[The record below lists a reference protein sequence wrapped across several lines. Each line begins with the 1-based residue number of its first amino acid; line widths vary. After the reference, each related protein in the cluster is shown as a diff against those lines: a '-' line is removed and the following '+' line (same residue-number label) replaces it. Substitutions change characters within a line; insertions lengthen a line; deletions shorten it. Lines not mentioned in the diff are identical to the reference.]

1 MRKFWLENAVG
12 ERMAFQYAAQ
22 FLWEPQG
29 LGVDENASNY
39 EVSYGFF
46 AQAAQEYGQPNISGT
61 VVFFRDYG
69 EPYANYS
76 KLVQWMESA
85 GELHLVYSPY
95 NGREMYMDVALKS
108 IELSEKTMY
117 GGLECPI
124 TLLGLSPYYNQNPK
138 VYTFAGAET
147 ENAMKFTFQFP
158 FRFALSSA
166 AGEQVFTVS
175 GNFDAALEMEMNG
188 PLSSP
193 VLTVTDANTG
203 AEYGELDLSG
213 TSISAGQQIV
223 YSSRPNHMGVW
234 IVSQGTETS
243 IEGDLDISKNNFIT
257 IPAGATCRAQF
268 SATIPPGT
276 AEVQQVLRVFEYFKG

>member
-12 ERMAFQYAAQ
+12 ERMAFQYGAQ

-61 VVFFRDYG
+61 VVFFQDYG

-124 TLLGLSPYYNQNPK
+124 TLLGLSPYYNKNPK
-138 VYTFAGAET
+138 VYTFDTVQT

-158 FRFALSSA
+158 FRFSASSA
-166 AGEQVFTVS
+166 AGEQVFAVS
-175 GNFDAALEMEMNG
+175 GNFDAALEMELGG
-188 PLSSP
+188 PLSAP
-193 VLTVTDANTG
+193 VLTVTDRNTG
-203 AEYGELDLSG
+203 TEYGELDLSG

-223 YSSRPNHMGVW
+223 YSSRPNKMGVW
-234 IVSQGTETS
+234 TVSGGNETDL
-243 IEGDLDISKNNFIT
+243 ENDLDISKNNWIL
-257 IPAGATCRAQF
+257 IPPGATCTAKLT
-268 SATIPPGT
+268 ATIPPGVET
-276 AEVQQVLRVFEYFKG
+276 GPQILRVFEYFKG